1 MSLPPDD
8 PARRTLL
15 KTAAAG
21 LAVSLAGDALAE
33 AIAPPPAR
41 PVPAPGRPGE
51 FDFLAGEWRIRHRRL
66 TSAATGEWDEFDGEA
81 TCWTILGGVGSVE
94 ELRIPAR
101 DFSGMGLRLLDRETR
116 VWSDFWVNAKSG
128 VLGTAG
134 LTGGFVDGAGVFTA
148 EDTDDGKPIVVRGV
162 WDAITPTS
170 CRWRQGMSRDGG
182 ATWDDHW
189 IMHWSRA

>member
-1 MSLPPDD
+1 MSPSPED
-8 PARRTLL
+8 PARRSLL

-33 AIAPPPAR
+33 AVAAPPAR

-66 TSAATGEWDEFDGEA
+66 KSAATGEWDEFDGEA
-81 TCWTILGGVGSVE
+81 TCWTILDGVGSVE

-101 DFSGMGLRLLDRETR
+101 DFSGMGLRLLDRKTR

-128 VLGTAG
+128 VLGAAG

-148 EDTDDGKPIVVRGV
+148 EDTDDGKPIIVRGV
-162 WDAITPTS
+162 WDEITPTS
-170 CRWRQGMSRDGG
+170 CRWRQGLSRDGG
-182 ATWDDHW
+182 ATWEDNW
-189 IMHWSRA
+189 IMHWRRA